1 MMKTGLRLHQDLM
14 MSSKIFI
21 GLLSCL
27 FFQLGLAQEKKDSLV
42 LRLNLKF
49 KDRTLVQNKKYIS
62 ESKDTLQIETF
73 RFYISNIKFQFTDST
88 TFSEGNSYH
97 LIDIENPNS
106 LNIPIAKTSDKTI
119 SKVTFSIGIDSL
131 ASVSGAMSGDLDP
144 TKGMYWAWQSGFINM
159 KIEGKSSSCKTRKNA
174 FQFHIGGYM
183 KPNYAIRTIEL
194 KPINSNLEIN
204 VDVAELFKS
213 IKLAENN
220 SIMIPSSKAM
230 ELADKATK
238 MFGINSKEN

>member
-1 MMKTGLRLHQDLM
+1 MG
-14 MSSKIFI
+14 F
-21 GLLSCL
+21 
-27 FFQLGLAQEKKDSLV
+27 AQEKKDSLV

-49 KDRTLVQNKKYIS
+49 KDEILELNRKYIS
-62 ESKDTLQIETF
+62 ESKDTLEIDVL
-73 RFYISNIKFQFTDST
+73 RFYISNIKLHFSDET
-88 TFSEGNSYH
+88 TFSEPNSYH

-106 LNIPIAKTSDKTI
+106 LRIPIAKNSGKAI
-119 SKVTFSIGIDSL
+119 SKVSFSIGIDSL

-174 FQFHIGGYM
+174 FQFHLGGYM

-204 VDVAELFKS
+204 MDVAELFKS

-220 SIMIPSSKAM
+220 SIMIPGEKAM
-230 ELADKATK
+230 ELADKAVG
-238 MFGINSKEN
+238 MFSVNNTEN

>member
-1 MMKTGLRLHQDLM
+1 MMRN
-14 MSSKIFI
+14 KIFI
-21 GLLSCL
+21 TSIAIL
-27 FFQLGLAQEKKDSLV
+27 FFQSAFAQEKKDSLM
-42 LRLNLKF
+42 LNLNLKF
-49 KDRTLVQNKKYIS
+49 RNETLERNKKYIS
-62 ESKDTLQIETF
+62 ETKDTLEIETF
-73 RFYISNIKFQFTDST
+73 RFYISNIKFHYSDAT
-88 TFSEGNSYH
+88 TFSESNSYH

-106 LNIPIAKTSDKTI
+106 LQIPIAKTSDKTI
-119 SKVTFSIGIDSL
+119 TKVIFSIGVDSL

-213 IKLAENN
+213 IKLAEIN
-220 SIMIPSSKAM
+220 SIMVPGSKAM
-230 ELADKATK
+230 ELVDKATK

>member
-1 MMKTGLRLHQDLM
+1 M

-27 FFQLGLAQEKKDSLV
+27 FFQSASAQEKKGSFV
-42 LRLNLKF
+42 MRLNLKF
-49 KDRTLVQNKKYIS
+49 RNESLVQNKKYIS
-62 ESKDTLQIETF
+62 ESKDTLEIEVF
-73 RFYISNIKFQFTDST
+73 RFYISNIKFQYSDAT
-88 TFSEGNSYH
+88 TFLEPNSYH

-106 LNIPIAKTSDKTI
+106 FHIPIVQTSDKTI
-119 SKVTFSIGIDSL
+119 SKVTLSIGIDSL

-183 KPNYAIRTIEL
+183 KPNYAIRTFEL

-204 VDVAELFKS
+204 VDVAELFKY
-213 IKLAENN
+213 IKLSENN
-220 SIMIPSSKAM
+220 SIMIPGAKAM
-230 ELADKATK
+230 ELADKAVG
-238 MFGINSKEN
+238 MFSINNTEK

>member
-1 MMKTGLRLHQDLM
+1 MKTVLRLHQDLM

-21 GLLSCL
+21 GFLCCL
-27 FFQLGLAQEKKDSLV
+27 FFQSAFAQEKKDSLV

-49 KDRTLVQNKKYIS
+49 RNENLELNKKYIS
-62 ESKDTLQIETF
+62 ESKDTLEIDVL
-73 RFYISNIKFQFTDST
+73 RFYISNVKLQFSDAT
-88 TFSEGNSYH
+88 TFSEPNSYH

-106 LNIPIAKTSDKTI
+106 LSIPITKTSEKAI
-119 SKVTFSIGIDSL
+119 SKVSFSIGIDSL

-183 KPNYAIRTIEL
+183 KPNYALRTIEL
-194 KPINSNLEIN
+194 KPINSHLEIN
-204 VDVAELFKS
+204 VDFAELFKY
-213 IKLAENN
+213 IKLSENN
-220 SIMIPSSKAM
+220 SIMIPGEKAM
-230 ELADKATK
+230 ELADKAVGMFRVNNTK
-238 MFGINSKEN
+238 N

>member
-1 MMKTGLRLHQDLM
+1 M

-21 GLLSCL
+21 GFLCCL

-49 KDRTLVQNKKYIS
+49 KDETLQRNKKYIS
-62 ESKDTLQIETF
+62 ESKDTLEIDVL
-73 RFYISNIKFQFTDST
+73 RFYISNFKLQYSDAT
-88 TFSEGNSYH
+88 TFSEPDSYH

-106 LNIPIAKTSDKTI
+106 FRIPIAKTSDKSI

-131 ASVSGAMSGDLDP
+131 ASISGAMSGDLDP

-174 FQFHIGGYM
+174 FQFHIGGYI

-194 KPINSNLEIN
+194 KPINPNLEIN
-204 VDVAELFKS
+204 VDVAELFKY
-213 IKLAENN
+213 IKLSENN
-220 SIMIPSSKAM
+220 SIMIPGAKAM
-230 ELADKATK
+230 ELADKAVG
-238 MFGINSKEN
+238 MFSVNNTEN

>member
-1 MMKTGLRLHQDLM
+1 MMC
-14 MSSKIFI
+14 SEIFI

-27 FFQLGLAQEKKDSLV
+27 FFQSAFAQEKKDSLV

-49 KDRTLVQNKKYIS
+49 KDETLVQNKKYIS
-62 ESKDTLQIETF
+62 ESKDTLEIDVL
-73 RFYISNIKFQFTDST
+73 RFYISNIKLQNSDAT
-88 TFSEGNSYH
+88 TFSESNSYH

-106 LNIPIAKTSDKTI
+106 FRIPIAKNSGEAI
-119 SKVTFSIGIDSL
+119 SKVSFSIGIDSL

-144 TKGMYWAWQSGFINM
+144 TRGMYWTWQSGFINM

-204 VDVAELFKS
+204 VDIAELFKY

-220 SIMIPSSKAM
+220 SIMIPGKKAM
-230 ELADKATK
+230 ELADKTIG
-238 MFGINSKEN
+238 MFNVNNTEN

>member
-1 MMKTGLRLHQDLM
+1 MMRN
-14 MSSKIFI
+14 KIFI
-21 GLLSCL
+21 ISIAIL
-27 FFQLGLAQEKKDSLV
+27 FFQSAFAQEKKDSFV

-49 KDRTLVQNKKYIS
+49 KNETLERNKKYIS
-62 ESKDTLQIETF
+62 ESKDTLEIETF
-73 RFYISNIKFQFTDST
+73 RFYISNIKFQYSDAT
-88 TFSEGNSYH
+88 TFSEPNSYH

-106 LNIPIAKTSDKTI
+106 LWIPIAKISDKTI
-119 SKVTFSIGIDSL
+119 TKVIFSIGVDSL
-131 ASVSGAMSGDLDP
+131 ASVSGAMFGDLDP

-213 IKLAENN
+213 IKLAEIN
-220 SIMIPSSKAM
+220 SIMVPGSKAM

>member
-1 MMKTGLRLHQDLM
+1 

-27 FFQLGLAQEKKDSLV
+27 FFQSAYAQEKKDSLV

-49 KDRTLVQNKKYIS
+49 KKDLLERNKKYIS
-62 ESKDTLQIETF
+62 ESKDTLEINVL
-73 RFYISNIKFQFTDST
+73 RFYISNIKFQYSDAT
-88 TFSEGNSYH
+88 TFLEPNSYH

-106 LNIPIAKTSDKTI
+106 LRIPIAKNSGKAI
-119 SKVTFSIGIDSL
+119 SKVSFSIGIDSL
-131 ASVSGAMSGDLDP
+131 ASVSGAMSGDLDA
-144 TKGMYWAWQSGFINM
+144 TNGMYWAWQSGFINM

-194 KPINSNLEIN
+194 KPINSNLKIN

-213 IKLAENN
+213 IKLAKNN
-220 SIMIPSSKAM
+220 SIMIPGSKAM
-230 ELADKATK
+230 ELADKAVG
-238 MFGINSKEN
+238 MFSINNTEN